1 MNSDGQKSK
10 KRRLNDGIS
19 IPLATS
25 DKESKRV
32 KGCMER
38 SEKCPWKT
46 HGVYD
51 KNQPKVVTE
60 LKFRSE
66 NDITKVYRVKIN
78 DDLTMKCNCGEKYGQ
93 SERGHCKHIMAIAV
107 ENFRKI
113 LLSMKHSNATKA
125 VDDLHNYLKCLEV

>member
-10 KRRLNDGIS
+10 KRRFNDEIS
-19 IPLATS
+19 IPLTTS

-32 KGCMER
+32 KGCMKR

-46 HGVYD
+46 HGIYD
-51 KNQPKVVTE
+51 KNHPKVVTE
-60 LKFRSE
+60 FKFRSE
-66 NDITKVYRVKIN
+66 NDITKIYRVKVN

-93 SERGHCKHIMAIAV
+93 DERGHCKHIMAIAM

-113 LLSMKHSNATKA
+113 LESMKHSNSTKA
-125 VDDLHNYLKCLEV
+125 VNNLHNCLKCLEV